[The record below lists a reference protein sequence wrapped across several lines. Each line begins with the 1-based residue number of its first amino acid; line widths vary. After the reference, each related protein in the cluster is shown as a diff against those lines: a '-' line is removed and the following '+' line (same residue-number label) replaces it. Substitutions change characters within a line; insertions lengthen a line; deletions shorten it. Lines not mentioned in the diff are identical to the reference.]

1 MERGERLFPVH
12 AAEPAQ
18 RSHTRSSPA
27 GTFRCK
33 EEFIMFKMLLAST
46 ALATM
51 VTTSAMAASETTTTT
66 TGSETVVMT
75 DKDAAMHMNN
85 SLASNLIG
93 SAVYGSASQDAD
105 MIGDI
110 NDIVITPEGQVA
122 SVIVGVGGFL
132 GIGEKDVSVTYD
144 TIEWVERDGERW
156 LVANMT
162 REQLEAAPAF
172 DRNTLYPNDRSAEAD
187 ANATGQMAAE
197 VKTAE
202 KVENGT
208 SAVEAAEQK
217 TEQTMGIDRSA
228 MTPVMTDELSA
239 DNLIGRTVYSS
250 NDENIG
256 EVGDVLLTSDNKV
269 EGFIL
274 DVGGFL
280 GMGEKQVAIS
290 PENLEI
296 MANADGELTIFTPF
310 TKDQLEAQ
318 KEYSK
323 ENWDAERDSII
334 LVVPAG

>member
-1 MERGERLFPVH
+1 
-12 AAEPAQ
+12 
-18 RSHTRSSPA
+18 
-27 GTFRCK
+27 
-33 EEFIMFKMLLAST
+33 MFKMLLAST

-51 VTTSAMAASETTTTT
+51 VTTTAMAASETTTNTT
-66 TGSETVVMT
+66 AGSETVVMT
-75 DKDAAMHMNN
+75 DKDAAMHMNHN
-85 SLASNLIG
+85 LASKLIG
-93 SAVYGSASQDAD
+93 SAVYGSASEDAD

-132 GIGEKDVSVTYD
+132 GIGEKDVSVSYD
-144 TIEWVERDGERW
+144 TIEWVERDGDRW

-172 DRNTLYPNDRSAEAD
+172 DRTTLYSDDRSAEAD
-187 ANATGQMAAE
+187 ANATGQMPAE
-197 VKTAE
+197 DQTAE

-208 SAVEAAEQK
+208 SAVDMAEEK
-217 TEQTMGIDRSA
+217 TTGIDRSA

-239 DNLIGRTVYSS
+239 ENLIGRTVYSA

-269 EGFIL
+269 EGFVL

-290 PENLEI
+290 PENLDI
-296 MANADGELTIFTPF
+296 RADADGELTIFTPF
-310 TKDQLEAQ
+310 TQEQLEAQ
-318 KEYSK
+318 NEYSK
-323 ENWDAERDSII
+323 ESWEAKRDSVI

>member
-1 MERGERLFPVH
+1 
-12 AAEPAQ
+12 
-18 RSHTRSSPA
+18 
-27 GTFRCK
+27 
-33 EEFIMFKMLLAST
+33 MFKMLLAST

-51 VTTSAMAASETTTTT
+51 VATSAMAANETTTTA
-66 TGSETVVMT
+66 GSETVVMT
-75 DKDAAMHMNN
+75 DNDAAMHMNN

-93 SAVYGSASQDAD
+93 SAVYGSASQDAEK
-105 MIGDI
+105 IGDI
-110 NDIVITPEGQVA
+110 NDIVITAEGQVA

-132 GIGEKDVSVTYD
+132 GIGEKDVAVEYG

-172 DRNTLYPNDRSAEAD
+172 DRNTLYPDNRSAEAD

-197 VKTAE
+197 DQTAE

-208 SAVEAAEQK
+208 SAVETAEQK

-239 DNLIGRTVYSS
+239 DNLIGRTVFSA

-269 EGFIL
+269 EGFVL

-280 GMGEKQVAIS
+280 GMGEKPVAIS

-310 TKDQLEAQ
+310 TKEQLEAQ

-323 ENWDAERDSII
+323 EDWDAERDSII

>member
-1 MERGERLFPVH
+1 
-12 AAEPAQ
+12 
-18 RSHTRSSPA
+18 
-27 GTFRCK
+27 
-33 EEFIMFKMLLAST
+33 MFKMLLAST

-51 VTTSAMAASETTTTT
+51 VATSAMAANETTTNTT
-66 TGSETVVMT
+66 AGSETVVTT
-75 DKDAAMHMNN
+75 DKDAALHMNN

-93 SAVYGSASQDAD
+93 SAVYGSASEDAE

-132 GIGEKDVSVTYD
+132 GIGEKDVSVEYN
-144 TIEWVERDGERW
+144 TIEWVERDGDRW

-172 DRNTLYPNDRSAEAD
+172 DRTTLYPEDRSADAD
-187 ANATGQMAAE
+187 ANTTGQMPAE
-197 VKTAE
+197 DQTAE

-208 SAVEAAEQK
+208 SAVETAEQK
-217 TEQTMGIDRSA
+217 TEQTMGIDRTA
-228 MTPVMTDELSA
+228 MTPVMTDDLSA
-239 DNLIGRTVYSS
+239 DNLMGRTVYSA

-310 TKDQLEAQ
+310 TKEQLEAQ

-323 ENWDAERDSII
+323 EDWDAQRDSVI

>member
-1 MERGERLFPVH
+1 
-12 AAEPAQ
+12 
-18 RSHTRSSPA
+18 
-27 GTFRCK
+27 
-33 EEFIMFKMLLAST
+33 MFKMLLAST

-51 VTTSAMAASETTTTT
+51 VATSAMAANETTTTT
-66 TGSETVVMT
+66 AGSETVVTT

-93 SAVYGSASQDAD
+93 SAVYGSASQDAE

-132 GIGEKDVSVTYD
+132 GIGEKDVAVQYS

-162 REQLEAAPAF
+162 REQLEAAPSF
-172 DRNTLYPNDRSAEAD
+172 DRNTLYPDNRSAEAD

-197 VKTAE
+197 DKTARLCPKCASE
-202 KVENGT
+202 VGT
-208 SAVEAAEQK
+208 SAVETAEQK
-217 TEQTMGIDRSA
+217 TEQTMGIDRST

-239 DNLIGRTVYSS
+239 DNLIGRSVYSA

-269 EGFIL
+269 EGFVL

-280 GMGEKQVAIS
+280 GMGEKPVAIS

-296 MANADGELTIFTPF
+296 MADADGELTIFTPF
-310 TKDQLEAQ
+310 TKEQLEAQ

-323 ENWDAERDSII
+323 EDWDAERDSII

>member
-1 MERGERLFPVH
+1 
-12 AAEPAQ
+12 
-18 RSHTRSSPA
+18 
-27 GTFRCK
+27 
-33 EEFIMFKMLLAST
+33 MFKMLLAST

-51 VTTSAMAASETTTTT
+51 VTTSAMAANETTTNTT
-66 TGSETVVMT
+66 AGSETVVMT

-93 SAVYGSASQDAD
+93 SAVYGSASQDAE

-132 GIGEKDVSVTYD
+132 GIGEKDVAVEYG

-162 REQLEAAPAF
+162 REQLEAAPSF
-172 DRNTLYPNDRSAEAD
+172 DRTTLYPEDRTAEAD
-187 ANATGQMAAE
+187 AKATGQMAAE
-197 VKTAE
+197 DQTAE

-208 SAVEAAEQK
+208 SAVETAEQK
-217 TEQTMGIDRSA
+217 TEQTMGIDRTA
-228 MTPVMTDELSA
+228 MTPVMADELSA
-239 DNLIGRTVYSS
+239 DNLMGRTVYST

-269 EGFIL
+269 EGFVL

-296 MANADGELTIFTPF
+296 MADADGELTIFTPF
-310 TKDQLEAQ
+310 TKEQLEAQ

-323 ENWDAERDSII
+323 EDWDAERDSII
-334 LVVPAG
+334 MVVPAG